1 MDLRHLRYFVAVA
14 EEGHITRAAERLNIQ
29 QPPLSR
35 LIKTIEHELDVQL
48 FRRKPRGVELTE
60 AGHAFLG
67 KARAALANVDQAIVT
82 ARRTARGEQGRISI
96 GVVHTAQFH
105 PFVPPVIRAFRE
117 SLPLVSLTLDEALS
131 NTLVQHLRDEQTD
144 VAFIRSLPAE
154 SEGLVFSRLLD
165 EELVVAMP
173 TGHPLAPVARRRPAA
188 VPLKSLAGEPFVFP
202 GGVRLAIHTATIAAC
217 HAAGFTPKVSWDV
230 PIITSTLGY
239 VAAGLG
245 ISIVPESMRRMRM
258 RGVSFYRFTGPLQP
272 TLPLVLASRRGD
284 PSPLVRQFINLVRR
298 AAKEFLAA

>member
-35 LIKTIEHELDVQL
+35 LIKGIEQELDAQL

-60 AGHAFLG
+60 AGQAFLG

-82 ARRTARGEQGRISI
+82 ARRTARGEEGRISI

-117 SLPLVSLTLDEALS
+117 SLPLVSLTLEEALS
-131 NTLVQHLRDEQTD
+131 DALIQRLRDEQTD
-144 VAFIRSLPAE
+144 VAFIRSLPAD
-154 SEGLVFSRLLD
+154 SEGLIFNRLLD

-173 TGHPLAPVARRRPAA
+173 TGHPLALGNRRRPAA
-188 VPLKSLAGEPFVFP
+188 VPLKSLAGESFLIP
-202 GGVRLAIHTATIAAC
+202 GGVRFALHTATIAAC
-217 HAAGFTPKVSWDV
+217 HAAGFTPKISQEV
-230 PIITSTLGY
+230 PLITSALGY

-245 ISIVPESMRRMRM
+245 ILVVPESMRRMRM
-258 RGVSFYRFTGPLQP
+258 HGVSFYRFSGPLQP

-284 PSPLVRQFINLVRR
+284 PSPVVRQFVIMVRR